1 VTRLE
6 TEVSDERPAGLL
18 VDLQRLRLAP
28 RAVEREHVLAAQPF
42 AIGVGGDERLEL
54 GHELAVTAEREV
66 GGDPLLERH
75 QVKVLE
81 PRRLEGRERGLP
93 EIRERGPTP
102 ERERPAERRRSF
114 GRRFCPRSFGQRS
127 EALHVELACFDAK
140 EVAAAAGDDSVSTEQ
155 LAQRMHGDLESV
167 CRRLGRILAPQCVD
181 QPVAGDDGVR
191 VQEQGSE
198 QGPLTPPAD
207 GEDAAFLLDLERAE
221 QPEFDSCAGSLL
233 HRLRRRLR
241 CRSKD
246 PGLCPGSV

>member
-1 VTRLE
+1 MPRVDSELF
-6 TEVSDERPAGLL
+6 DESPASLL

-28 RAVEREHVLAAQPF
+28 RAIEREHVLAAQPF
-42 AIGVGGDERLEL
+42 AIGVGGNERLEL

-75 QVKVLE
+75 QVKLLE
-81 PRRLEGRERGLP
+81 PRRLEGRERNLA
-93 EIRERGPTP
+93 EIRERRPTP
-102 ERERPAERRRSF
+102 ERERLAEHLRSLR
-114 GRRFCPRSFGQRS
+114 GSLSARSVGQRS

-140 EVAAAAGDDSVSTEQ
+140 EVAAAAGDDSVSAEQ

-181 QPVAGDDGVR
+181 QPVAEDDGVR

-207 GEDAAFLLDLERAE
+207 GEDPAFLLDLERAE
-221 QPEFDSCAGSLL
+221 QPEFVAYAASLL
-233 HRLRRRLR
+233 HPPSL
-241 CRSKD
+241 
-246 PGLCPGSV
+246 P